1 MRQQADNVYLIWYQ
15 PGTGRPVQQSTPART
30 IGYIP
35 SAQAEENYHLT
46 QTDRIPM
53 TVTLTKHLH
62 NSELTT
68 RMNDDRKNIIWQY
81 GCCNEN
87 HLQTVIPTGD

>member
-46 QTDRIPM
+46 QTGRTPR
-53 TVTLTKHLH
+53 TVTSTKPPH
-62 NSELTT
+62 NSGGQFRTVAIGEKARIYYNPPLPLVIE
-68 RMNDDRKNIIWQY
+68 DRGHN
-81 GCCNEN
+81 
-87 HLQTVIPTGD
+87 LA